1 MKNNKIIKVVLAA
14 GLSKRFGLKNKILEK
29 INGKTLIEIILDRL
43 IQIESNKNNIVVI
56 GGDNYNALKKTL
68 NKYNVKVFYNKNYK
82 NGLGSSVS
90 FILKYKIYKN
100 GIMFI
105 PGDMPLISTKDF
117 KKLINTFVH
126 KKNKIISPCYKNQIG
141 NPLIIP
147 KIYFNLLKNLKKD
160 EGARKFLPAQDFIHI
175 PCSYG
180 TIFDIDTKYELLKAK
195 ILNKR
200 INYLI

>member
-1 MKNNKIIKVVLAA
+1 MAA
-14 GLSKRFGLKNKILEK
+14 GLSKRFGLGNKILAK
-29 INGKTLIEIILDRL
+29 INGKTVIENILDRL
-43 IQIESNKNNIVVI
+43 IQIDSNKNNIVVI
-56 GGDNYNALKKTL
+56 GGNNYNSLKKKL
-68 NKYNVKVFYNKNYK
+68 NKYDVKLFYNKNYK

-90 FILKYKIYKN
+90 FIFKKKFNKN

-126 KKNKIISPCYKNQIG
+126 KKNKIISPCYKNQNG

-147 KIYFNLLKNLKKD
+147 KNYFDLLKNLKRD
-160 EGARKFLPAQDFIHI
+160 EGARKFLPSKDFIHV
-175 PCSYG
+175 PCGYG

-195 ILNKR
+195 LLNKKL
-200 INYLI
+200 NY

>member
-14 GLSKRFGLKNKILEK
+14 GLSKRFGFKNKILEK

-43 IQIESNKNNIVVI
+43 IQIDSNKNNIVVI
-56 GGDNYNALKKTL
+56 GGNNYNSLKKTL
-68 NKYNVKVFYNKNYK
+68 NKYDVKLFYNKNYK

-90 FILKYKIYKN
+90 FIFKKKINKN

-105 PGDMPLISTKDF
+105 PGDMPLISIKDF
-117 KKLINTFVH
+117 KKLINTFVQ
-126 KKNKIISPCYKNQIG
+126 KKNKIISPCYKKKIG
-141 NPLIIP
+141 NPIIIP
-147 KIYFNLLKNLKKD
+147 KIYFNLLKNLKRD
-160 EGARKFLPAQDFIHI
+160 EGARKFLPSKNFIYV

-195 ILNKR
+195 LLNKK
-200 INYLI
+200 INYQI

>member
-29 INGKTLIEIILDRL
+29 INGKTLIETILDRL
-43 IQIESNKNNIVVI
+43 IQIDSNKNNIVVI
-56 GGDNYNALKKTL
+56 GGNNYNSLKKTL
-68 NKYNVKVFYNKNYK
+68 NKYDVKVFYNKNYK

-90 FILKYKIYKN
+90 FILKTKKNEN

-105 PGDMPLISTKDF
+105 PGDMPLISIKDF
-117 KKLINTFVH
+117 KKLINTFVQ
-126 KKNKIISPCYKNQIG
+126 KKNKIISPCYKKKIG

-147 KIYFNLLKNLKKD
+147 KFYFNLLKNLKKD
-160 EGARKFLPAQDFIHI
+160 EGARKFLPSKDFIHV
-175 PCSYG
+175 PCGYG

-195 ILNKR
+195 LLNKKL
-200 INYLI
+200 NY

>member
-14 GLSKRFGLKNKILEK
+14 GLSKRYGLKNKILEK
-29 INGKTLIEIILDRL
+29 INGKTVIETILDRL
-43 IQIESNKNNIVVI
+43 IQIDSNKNNIVVI
-56 GGDNYNALKKTL
+56 GGNNYNSLKKIL
-68 NKYNVKVFYNKNYK
+68 NKYDVKLFYNKNYK

-90 FILKYKIYKN
+90 FIFKKKINKN

-105 PGDMPLISTKDF
+105 PGDMPLISIKDF
-117 KKLINTFVH
+117 KKLINTFVQ
-126 KKNKIISPCYKNQIG
+126 KKNKIISPCYKKKIG

-160 EGARKFLPAQDFIHI
+160 EGARKFLPSKDFIHV
-175 PCSYG
+175 PCGYG

-195 ILNKR
+195 LLNKKL
-200 INYLI
+200 NY

>member
-1 MKNNKIIKVVLAA
+1 MKNNGIIKVVLAA

-29 INGKTLIEIILDRL
+29 INGKTLIETILDRL
-43 IQIESNKNNIVVI
+43 IQIDSNKNNIVVI
-56 GGDNYNALKKTL
+56 GGNNYNSLKKTL

-90 FILKYKIYKN
+90 FILKKKINKN

-105 PGDMPLISTKDF
+105 PGDMPLISIKDF
-117 KKLINTFVH
+117 KKLINTFVQ
-126 KKNKIISPCYKNQIG
+126 KKNKIISPCYKKKIG

-160 EGARKFLPAQDFIHI
+160 EGARKFLPSKDFIHV
-175 PCSYG
+175 PCGYG

-195 ILNKR
+195 ILNKK
-200 INYLI
+200 INY

>member
-29 INGKTLIEIILDRL
+29 INGKTLIETILDRL
-43 IQIESNKNNIVVI
+43 IQIDSNKNNIVVI
-56 GGDNYNALKKTL
+56 GGNNYNSLKKTL
-68 NKYNVKVFYNKNYK
+68 NKYDVKLFYNKNYK

-90 FILKYKIYKN
+90 FIFKKKINKN

-105 PGDMPLISTKDF
+105 PGDMPLISIKDF
-117 KKLINTFVH
+117 KKLINTFVQ
-126 KKNKIISPCYKNQIG
+126 KKNKIISPCYKKKIG

-160 EGARKFLPAQDFIHI
+160 EGARKFLPSKDFIHV
-175 PCSYG
+175 PCGYG

-195 ILNKR
+195 LLNKKL
-200 INYLI
+200 NY

>member
-14 GLSKRFGLKNKILEK
+14 GLSKRYGLKNKILEK
-29 INGKTLIEIILDRL
+29 INGKTVIETILDRL
-43 IQIESNKNNIVVI
+43 IQIDSNKNNIVVI
-56 GGDNYNALKKTL
+56 GGNNYNSLKKTL
-68 NKYNVKVFYNKNYK
+68 NKYDVKLFYNKNYK

-90 FILKYKIYKN
+90 FIFKKKISKN

-105 PGDMPLISTKDF
+105 PGDMPLISIKDF
-117 KKLINTFVH
+117 KKLINTFFQ
-126 KKNKIISPCYKNQIG
+126 KQNKIISPCYKEKIG

-160 EGARKFLPAQDFIHI
+160 EGARKVLPSKDFIHV
-175 PCSYG
+175 PCGYG

-195 ILNKR
+195 LLNKKL
-200 INYLI
+200 NY

>member
-14 GLSKRFGLKNKILEK
+14 GLSKRYGFKNKILEK

-43 IQIESNKNNIVVI
+43 IQIDSNKNNIVVI
-56 GGDNYNALKKTL
+56 GGNNYNSLKKTL
-68 NKYNVKVFYNKNYK
+68 NKYDVKLFYNKNYK

-90 FILKYKIYKN
+90 FILKKKISKN

-105 PGDMPLISTKDF
+105 PGDMPLISIKDF
-117 KKLINTFVH
+117 KKLINTFFQ
-126 KKNKIISPCYKNQIG
+126 KQNKIIAPCYKEKIG

-160 EGARKFLPAQDFIHI
+160 EGARKVLPSKDFIHV
-175 PCSYG
+175 PCGYG

-195 ILNKR
+195 LLNKKL
-200 INYLI
+200 NY

>member
-1 MKNNKIIKVVLAA
+1 MKSNKIIKVVLAA
-14 GLSKRFGLKNKILEK
+14 GLSKRYGLKNKILEK
-29 INGKTLIEIILDRL
+29 INGKTIIETILDRL
-43 IQIESNKNNIVVI
+43 IQIDSNKNNIVVI
-56 GGDNYNALKKTL
+56 GGNNYNTLKKTL
-68 NKYNVKVFYNKNYK
+68 NKYDVKVIYNKDYK

-90 FILKYKIYKN
+90 FIFKKKINKN

-117 KKLINTFVH
+117 KKLINTFVQ
-126 KKNKIISPCYKNQIG
+126 KKNKIISPCYKKKVG

-160 EGARKFLPAQDFIHI
+160 EGARKFLPSKAFIHV
-175 PCSYG
+175 PCGYG

-195 ILNKR
+195 LLNKKL
-200 INYLI
+200 NY

>member
-14 GLSKRFGLKNKILEK
+14 GLSKRYGLKNKILEK
-29 INGKTLIEIILDRL
+29 INGKTIIETILDRL
-43 IQIESNKNNIVVI
+43 IQIDSNKNNIVVI
-56 GGDNYNALKKTL
+56 GGNNYNSLKKTL
-68 NKYNVKVFYNKNYK
+68 NKCGVKVFYNKNYK

-90 FILKYKIYKN
+90 FIFKKKINKN

-105 PGDMPLISTKDF
+105 PGDMPLISIKDF
-117 KKLINTFVH
+117 KKLINTFVQ
-126 KKNKIISPCYKNQIG
+126 KKNKIISPCYKKKIG

-160 EGARKFLPAQDFIHI
+160 EGARKFLPSKDFIHV
-175 PCSYG
+175 PCGYG

-195 ILNKR
+195 LLNKK
-200 INYLI
+200 INY

>member
-1 MKNNKIIKVVLAA
+1 MKSNKIIKVVLAA

-29 INGKTLIEIILDRL
+29 INGKTLIETILDRL
-43 IQIESNKNNIVVI
+43 IQIDSNKNNIVVI
-56 GGDNYNALKKTL
+56 GGNNYNSLKKTL
-68 NKYNVKVFYNKNYK
+68 NKYEVKVFYNKNYK

-90 FILKYKIYKN
+90 FILKKKINKN

-117 KKLINTFVH
+117 KKLINTFFQ
-126 KKNKIISPCYKNQIG
+126 KKNKIISPCYKKQIG

-160 EGARKFLPAQDFIHI
+160 EGARKVLPSKDFIHV
-175 PCSYG
+175 PCGYG

-195 ILNKR
+195 ILNKKL
-200 INYLI
+200 NY

>member
-14 GLSKRFGLKNKILEK
+14 GLSKRFGLKNKIFEK
-29 INGKTLIEIILDRL
+29 INGKTLIETILDRL
-43 IQIESNKNNIVVI
+43 IEIDSSQNNIVVI
-56 GGDNYNALKKTL
+56 GGNNYNSLKKTL

-90 FILKYKIYKN
+90 FIFKKKINKN

-105 PGDMPLISTKDF
+105 PGDMPLISKKDF

-126 KKNKIISPCYKNQIG
+126 KKNKIISPCYKKQNG

-147 KIYFNLLKNLKKD
+147 KIYFDLLKNLKRD
-160 EGARKFLPAQDFIHI
+160 EGARKFLPSKDFIHVQ
-175 PCSYG
+175 CSYG

-195 ILNKR
+195 LLNKKL
-200 INYLI
+200 NY

>member
-29 INGKTLIEIILDRL
+29 INGKTLIETILDRL
-43 IQIESNKNNIVVI
+43 IQIDSNKNNIVVI
-56 GGDNYNALKKTL
+56 GGNNYNSLKKTL
-68 NKYNVKVFYNKNYK
+68 KKYDVKVFYNKNYK

-90 FILKYKIYKN
+90 FIFKKKINKN

-105 PGDMPLISTKDF
+105 PGDMPLISIKDYQ
-117 KKLINTFVH
+117 KLINTFVQ
-126 KKNKIISPCYKNQIG
+126 KKNKIISPCYNKKIG

-147 KIYFNLLKNLKKD
+147 KIYFNLLKNIKRD
-160 EGARKFLPAQDFIHI
+160 EGARKFLPSKDFIHV

-195 ILNKR
+195 LLNKKL
-200 INYLI
+200 YF

>member
-1 MKNNKIIKVVLAA
+1 MKNNKVIKVVLAA

-29 INGKTLIEIILDRL
+29 INGKTLIETILDRL
-43 IQIESNKNNIVVI
+43 IQIDSNKNNIVVI
-56 GGDNYNALKKTL
+56 GGNNYNSLKKTL
-68 NKYNVKVFYNKNYK
+68 NKYDVKVFYNKNYK

-90 FILKYKIYKN
+90 LILKRNLNKN

-117 KKLINTFVH
+117 KKLINTFVQ
-126 KKNKIISPCYKNQIG
+126 KKNKIISPCYKKQIG

-147 KIYFNLLKNLKKD
+147 KVYFNLLKNLKRD
-160 EGARKFLPAQDFIHI
+160 EGARKFLPSKDFVHV

-195 ILNKR
+195 LLNKKL
-200 INYLI
+200 NY

>member
-1 MKNNKIIKVVLAA
+1 MKNNKIIKVILAA
-14 GLSKRFGLKNKILEK
+14 GLSKRFGLGNKILAK

-43 IQIESNKNNIVVI
+43 IQIDSNQKNIIVI
-56 GGDNYNALKKTL
+56 GGNDYNSLKKKL
-68 NKYNVKVFYNKNYK
+68 NKYNVKIFYNKNYN

-90 FILKYKIYKN
+90 YIFKKKINKN

-105 PGDMPLISTKDF
+105 PGDMPLISIKDF
-117 KKLINTFVH
+117 KKLINTFVQ
-126 KKNKIISPCYKNQIG
+126 KKNKIISPCYKKKIG

-160 EGARKFLPAQDFIHI
+160 EGARKFLPSKDFIHV
-175 PCSYG
+175 PCGYG

-195 ILNKR
+195 LLNKKL
-200 INYLI
+200 NY

>member
-14 GLSKRFGLKNKILEK
+14 GLSKRYGLKNKILEK
-29 INGKTLIEIILDRL
+29 INGKTIIETILDRL
-43 IQIESNKNNIVVI
+43 IQIDSNKNNIVVI
-56 GGDNYNALKKTL
+56 GGNNYNSLKKTL
-68 NKYNVKVFYNKNYK
+68 NKYDVKVFYNKNYK

-90 FILKYKIYKN
+90 FIFKKKINKN

-105 PGDMPLISTKDF
+105 PGDMPLISIKDF
-117 KKLINTFVH
+117 KKLINTFVQ
-126 KKNKIISPCYKNQIG
+126 KKNKIISPCYKKKIG

-160 EGARKFLPAQDFIHI
+160 EGARKFLPSKDFIHV
-175 PCSYG
+175 PCGYG

-195 ILNKR
+195 LLNKKL
-200 INYLI
+200 NN